1 MYWELLFNCFNDGEN
16 RTISVVLPFL
26 LQERL
31 AECAGI
37 HPRRP
42 EGHAGVRGT
51 LWGPGEAGPWEMWAE
66 SGWDG
71 KKQEHESGNA
81 PVPSSSRR
89 PRLLRAPAPPPLK
102 QPK

>member
-1 MYWELLFNCFNDGEN
+1 MKGK
-16 RTISVVLPFL
+16 IGPFL
-26 LQERL
+26 LYFPSCCRKDLLSVLEFTPDV
-31 AECAGI
+31 
-37 HPRRP
+37 PRDTL
-42 EGHAGVRGT
+42 GSRGT
-51 LWGPGEAGPWEMWAE
+51 LWGPGEAGPWEMRAE